1 MCVCTSMTD
10 MNSPLHPS
18 REPVNRPSVA
28 TRPIACVLAV
38 LAATGLTVAHAT
50 TQITGLEDDLLAN
63 ELAYLDIDDL
73 DCSADEFVI
82 ARAVDRITEQTS
94 EALNAYGYYA
104 PTVRVTQSR
113 TEECWDVQIAIDA
126 GEPVLLRNVAI
137 GIDGPGATNEEM
149 QALIAAAELVPGARL
164 EHGRYEMLKRNLLGL
179 ARNRGYSQAAY
190 RESRIDVYP
199 EQRVADLTLALDT
212 GPRYAIGTVTLLQD
226 ALDPDFVNSFHE
238 LRAGTPYD
246 NRLLTQAFLDLND
259 SGYFADVDV
268 RVLPADPATLT
279 IPIEIEL
286 TPAPRRLVSYG
297 LGFSTDT
304 GPRVRFGRTVRRFNE
319 RGHQLTLDGQLS
331 PVVSELTS
339 IYRMPF
345 SDPRFDWVSFS
356 LGAKREETDTSLAR
370 SIEAGVRRVVDRPGD
385 WSRTLFLNFVFEDFE
400 VASQTGRPRL
410 LIPGVD
416 WTRIRGDDA
425 LRPTKGS
432 KLSFDLSA
440 ANDSVLSDVSFI
452 QLVTQLKWIRTVAE
466 RNRLLLRA
474 RGGATKD
481 DNFALLPPS
490 IRFFAG
496 GDQSIRGFDFES
508 LGPVDQN
515 GEVIGGTRLLEF
527 SAEFEHE
534 IRPRWS
540 IATFVDAGNAF
551 DSGSFT
557 LRKGAGF
564 GARWRS
570 PLGPVR
576 IDVAWP
582 INDIEK
588 GPRLHVSLGPDL

>member
-1 MCVCTSMTD
+1 MID
-10 MNSPLHPS
+10 MNRPLQPF
-18 REPVNRPSVA
+18 RESVHCLSAA
-28 TRPIACVLAV
+28 TRPIARVLV
-38 LAATGLTVAHAT
+38 LLAGIGSVAAHAT
-50 TQITGLEDDLLAN
+50 TEITGIEDALLAN
-63 ELAYLDIDDL
+63 ELAYLDVDDL
-73 DCSADEFVI
+73 DCSADAFVV
-82 ARAVDRITEQTS
+82 ARAVDRITEQTNA
-94 EALNAYGYYA
+94 ALNAYGYYA
-104 PTVRVTQSR
+104 PAVSVTQSR
-113 TEECWDVQIAIDA
+113 TEECWDVRIAINP
-126 GEPVLLRNVAI
+126 GEPVRLRTVDV
-137 GIDGPGATNEEM
+137 GIDGAGAANEELES
-149 QALIAAAELVPGARL
+149 LITAAALAPGDRL
-164 EHGRYEMLKRNLLGL
+164 EHGRYEMLKRNLRDL
-179 ARNRGYSQAAY
+179 ARNRGYAQAGF

-199 EQRVADLTLALDT
+199 EQHVADLTLALDT
-212 GPRYAIGTVTLLQD
+212 GPRYSIGTVTLLQD

-238 LRAGTPYD
+238 LRTGTPYD

-286 TPAPRRLVSYG
+286 KPAPRRQVSYG

-345 SDPRFDWVSFS
+345 SDPRFDWISFS

-440 ANDSVLSDVSFI
+440 ANDSLLSDVSFV
-452 QLVTQLKWIRTVAE
+452 QLVTQLKWVRTVAE
-466 RNRLLLRA
+466 HNRVLLRA

-534 IRPRWS
+534 IKPRWS
-540 IATFVDAGNAF
+540 LATFVDAGNAF
-551 DSGSFT
+551 NSGSFT

-582 INDIEK
+582 INDIEQ
-588 GPRLHVSLGPDL
+588 GPRLHISLGPDL